1 METITI
7 QGIKIGNEPRDA
19 CIRQMHDY
27 FDFPQLYQIICEQGF
42 NYRLFVEGL
51 DVRYMRLLLGPKKT
65 NEGDLDFVDMA
76 EDAQTYMESQTMSYC
91 TAYRGFYQ
99 VRVEAV
105 LVLVRNYYK
114 ILRQGRADVVG
125 DWPDVSEMEAVM
137 REVLTE
143 LTKDGARCF
152 SPQGAVEL
160 FIYCILHTAFGILPK
175 GMPESGYEALRDDL
189 NQSCPVTDEMLRT
202 DSHVVFS
209 EENMNGAGSIF
220 EGSWSHTADDG
231 RKETGAAK
239 KHIENGM
246 SHAAD
251 SSRKAEEAAEK
262 RIKFGVPYA
271 ISSRKIVEILLE
283 YYAGGSGD
291 VNMKLVQLENK
302 SDAVCNYRLGETVV
316 SASVPAHSSVYALQK
331 DGAYIGF
338 LPRVALCGANWIQK
352 EKNGSLRAYY
362 DGRQRHLELETDM
375 KQPAAW
381 AYCNEFG
388 TFVVDAEGRLDTKQV
403 ILDCI
408 PQKKVVFVSAFGL
421 DYCIL
426 MEDGSVIC
434 GQRKKDWEHL
444 ISAKIGWD
452 YGIALDDNRIPIL
465 DDGRRLEDFHAVA
478 AACGKNHYICLDADG
493 GILTDSGLY
502 ESEPAFAV
510 AVCFGKNNSGYAAA
524 FRNYVRLYS
533 FENCLLKQWDAAGV
547 NEMEASD
554 KLLVWR
560 TVDAPGQLQVKVL

>member
-1 METITI
+1 MMETITI

-51 DVRYMRLLLGPKKT
+51 DVRYMRLLLGPKKA

-91 TAYRGFYQ
+91 TAYRGFFQ
-99 VRVEAV
+99 MRVEAV

-125 DWPDVSEMEAVM
+125 DWPDLSEMEAAM

-143 LTKDGARCF
+143 LTKDGTRCF

-175 GMPESGYEALRDDL
+175 GTPESGYEALRDDL
-189 NQSCPVTDEMLRT
+189 NHSCPVTDEMLRT

-209 EENMNGAGSIF
+209 EENMN
-220 EGSWSHTADDG
+220 TAM
-231 RKETGAAK
+231 
-239 KHIENGM
+239 N
-246 SHAAD
+246 
-251 SSRKAEEAAEK
+251 SSRKA
-262 RIKFGVPYA
+262 
-271 ISSRKIVEILLE
+271 VEILLE

-302 SDAVCNYRLGETVV
+302 SDAVCNYRLRETVV
-316 SASVPAHSSVYALQK
+316 SAAVPAHSSVYALQK

-338 LPRVALCGANWIQK
+338 LPRVALCGANWVQK

-362 DGRQRHLELETDM
+362 DGRQRYLELETDF
-375 KQPAAW
+375 KQPVAW

-388 TFVVDAEGRLDTKQV
+388 TFVVDAEGRLDTKSA

-426 MEDGSVIC
+426 MEDGSVIS
-434 GQRKKDWEHL
+434 GQRKKNWERL

-465 DDGRRLEDFHAVA
+465 DDGRRLENFHAVA
-478 AACGKNHYICLDADG
+478 AACGKNHYICLDANG
-493 GILTDSGLY
+493 GILTDSGLHV
-502 ESEPAFAV
+502 SEPAFAV

-533 FENCLLKQWDAAGV
+533 FQNCLLKQWDTAGV